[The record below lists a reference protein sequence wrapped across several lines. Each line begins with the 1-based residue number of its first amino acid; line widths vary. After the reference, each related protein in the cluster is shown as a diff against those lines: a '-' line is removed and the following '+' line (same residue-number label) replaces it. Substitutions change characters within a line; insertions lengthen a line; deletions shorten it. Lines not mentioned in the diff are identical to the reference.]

1 MRIICRKETKQVIQ
15 YMQMQVQQNPRK
27 GFWLVSTAAFLVAPF
42 LTNDGVCLL
51 FVELILDAFE
61 ATKSLSNGNN
71 VADVMSPE
79 QRAKMVRQ
87 AVMPLETGDAI
98 YFLLTL
104 ACSSNIG
111 SGLTYT
117 GASTSHISYVPLNLS
132 KIILTSHFF
141 FYLTRQS
148 SEYDRSA
155 RCNRGASPSQ
165 VLRSDVGPVH
175 IGLALE

>member
-1 MRIICRKETKQVIQ
+1 
-15 YMQMQVQQNPRK
+15 MQMQVQQNPRK

-71 VADVMSPE
+71 AVDILSPE
-79 QRAKMVRQ
+79 QREKIASQ
-87 AVMPLETGDAI
+87 EIMPLETGDAI
-98 YFLLTL
+98 YFLFTL

-117 GASTSHISYVPLNLS
+117 GAHHSHISRYR
-132 KIILTSHFF
+132 I
-141 FYLTRQS
+141 
-148 SEYDRSA
+148 
-155 RCNRGASPSQ
+155 
-165 VLRSDVGPVH
+165 
-175 IGLALE
+175 